1 MASCA
6 GVRGIRNISGV
17 SCHISAALQLIHHG
31 LPELRQSL
39 IRLADAYASG
49 GCGRNEDDGFD
60 SDPPKTVLFVYQLGI
75 LFKNLSSPD
84 VEENGSTD
92 DIAAPKA
99 VDPMP
104 LYEVLPPALNYQ
116 DVGDAA
122 TALRAILTTI
132 RSELE
137 EMCNSQINTDEE
149 VVDDA
154 KNSLDACLSGSI
166 AQRIEGTMRTTDADA
181 SGNKIMKLLKRRKP
195 DKERKMTVPFPI
207 PVRRCACLDDSLRSI
222 TTDAQV
228 INGYD
233 WEAVEEYVQS
243 ETILETA
250 GTEED
255 AVSSSSS
262 SDSSES
268 SSDTSSSD
276 SYSSS
281 NSENCGNEEGDAWKT
296 SKYALLN
303 KVPQYLFIHLMRFEY
318 KGGRIQKLSSV
329 LDVPKK
335 LDIGQYSVENGRN
348 NEFDLYGAIAYIDE
362 PIDGANDIDE
372 DAGHYIS
379 YVRLRRGSNGNSE
392 TDSIRTQM
400 TECKLDSATNGCESN
415 TSGGIPSWLEINDE
429 QVKSLDGE
437 TGESHVLNV
446 LSGRYSKKIKGRS
459 GGTGSK
465 YATVLLYRRVDI

>member
-1 MASCA
+1 M
-6 GVRGIRNISGV
+6 
-17 SCHISAALQLIHHG
+17 H
-31 LPELRQSL
+31 
-39 IRLADAYASG
+39 LAD
-49 GCGRNEDDGFD
+49 GRNEDDDFD
-60 SDPPKTVLFVYQLGI
+60 SPPKTALFVYQLGI

-84 VEENGSTD
+84 VEENGSTVE
-92 DIAAPKA
+92 IVASKA

-132 RSELE
+132 RSGLE
-137 EMCNSQINTDEE
+137 DMCNSQINIDKAI
-149 VVDDA
+149 VDNA
-154 KNSLDACLSGSI
+154 KNSLDICLCGSI
-166 AQRIEGTMRTTDADA
+166 YQRIEGTMRTTDTDA
-181 SGNKIMKLLKRRKP
+181 SGNKIIKLLKRRKP

-207 PVRRCACLDDSLRSI
+207 PVRGYACLDDSLRSV

-243 ETILETA
+243 EMVLETVE
-250 GTEED
+250 TEKD
-255 AVSSSSS
+255 AASSSSS
-262 SDSSES
+262 SDSSDS
-268 SSDTSSSD
+268 SSATSSSD

-281 NSENCGNEEGDAWKT
+281 NCEDCGNEVGDAWKT

-303 KVPQYLFIHLMRFEY
+303 KVPQYLFIHLKRFEY

-335 LDIGQYSVENGRN
+335 FDIGQYSLESGSRK
-348 NEFDLYGAIAYIDE
+348 EFELYGAIVHIDE

-379 YVRLRRGSNGNSE
+379 YAQLRRGSNENSE
-392 TDSIRTQM
+392 TDSIRAQM
-400 TECKLDSATNGCESN
+400 AECEIDGAANDRESS
-415 TSGGIPSWLEINDE
+415 TSGGIPPSWLEINDE
-429 QVKSLDGE
+429 KVKSFDGE
-437 TGESHVLNV
+437 TGENHVLNV
-446 LSGRYSKKIKGRS
+446 LSGRYSKKVTGGS

-465 YATVLLYRRVDI
+465 YATVLLYRRVK